1 METIRLC
8 KGPCQRNL
16 PLNEKNFDRD
26 SRKEGG
32 FRFFCKE
39 CRAEA
44 RKLKEALKVDEQV
57 EKLDRAAMAAV
68 RAMANGGT
76 DLPHVAELYQV
87 LMNLLG
93 GVQGFGKHYVAN
105 MLQAPAGSQT
115 RQRMLSDIN
124 KLAMVATASG
134 AVSKPANLMTD
145 EDLMK
150 ELESRQVRLQ
160 KLMGPDGIKVETVEE
175 TVDDD

>member
-1 METIRLC
+1 
-8 KGPCQRNL
+8 
-16 PLNEKNFDRD
+16 
-26 SRKEGG
+26 
-32 FRFFCKE
+32 
-39 CRAEA
+39 
-44 RKLKEALKVDEQV
+44 
-57 EKLDRAAMAAV
+57 
-68 RAMANGGT
+68 
-76 DLPHVAELYQV
+76 
-87 LMNLLG
+87 
-93 GVQGFGKHYVAN
+93 